1 MRYADRISFVT
12 NQGERYDPDLGEY
25 TTGETTQ
32 KVLSCFVMDL
42 GMAKSVQIFGDY
54 QKTRKV
60 VYLRQSYTDMFDH
73 CLYKGKKHK
82 VRADKQS
89 ATVFYLEGDDS
100 IGD

>member
-12 NQGERYDPDLGEY
+12 NQDERYDPDLGEY

-32 KVLSCFVMDL
+32 KVLPCFVMDL

-60 VYLRQSYTDMFDH
+60 VYLRQPYTDTFDY
-73 CLYKGKKHK
+73 CLYRGKKYK
-82 VRADKQS
+82 TQADKQS
-89 ATVFYLEGDDS
+89 NTVFYLEEVV
-100 IGD
+100 